1 MMRGIL
7 VVLLVVGGGRG
18 NVGTMERGNVGTME
32 RWNEATFRRSAVP
45 PSRRSVVPPSRRS
58 AVPPFPRS
66 VVPPS
71 RRSAPTPFRLPS
83 RRPVVRFGAPPAVVA
98 APVPQPPKPVLA
110 LTGVLWGSE
119 PAALLR
125 GIPGTDGE
133 IVVHRGETHGP
144 IHVRAIN
151 PQAIELE
158 GMDTTWTLTV
168 RTPW

>member
-7 VVLLVVGGGRG
+7 VVLLVVGGARGNVGTGERG
-18 NVGTMERGNVGTME
+18 NVGTMERGNEGT
-32 RWNEATFRRSAVP
+32 F
-45 PSRRSVVPPSRRS
+45 RRSVVPP
-58 AVPPFPRS
+58 FPRS
-66 VVPPS
+66 AVPPS

-83 RRPVVRFGAPPAVVA
+83 RQPVVRYGAPPAVVA
-98 APVPQPPKPVLA
+98 APVPRPPKPALA
-110 LTGVLWGSE
+110 LTGVLWGPE
-119 PAALLR
+119 PAALLL

-151 PQAIELE
+151 PQAVELE

>member
-7 VVLLVVGGGRG
+7 AVLLVAVGGRG
-18 NVGTMERGNVGTME
+18 NVGTGERGNDGTWE
-32 RWNEATFRRSAVP
+32 RGDG
-45 PSRRSVVPPSRRS
+45 
-58 AVPPFPRS
+58 PPFSRS

-83 RRPVVRFGAPPAVVA
+83 RQPVVRYGAPPAVIA
-98 APVPQPPKPVLA
+98 APVPRPPKPVLA
-110 LTGVLWGSE
+110 LTGVLWGPE

>member
-7 VVLLVVGGGRG
+7 AVLLVAVGGRG
-18 NVGTMERGNVGTME
+18 NVGTGERGNDGTWE
-32 RWNEATFRRSAVP
+32 RGD
-45 PSRRSVVPPSRRS
+45 
-58 AVPPFPRS
+58 VPPFPRS
-66 VVPPS
+66 AVPS
-71 RRSAPTPFRLPS
+71 FRRSAPTPFRLPS
-83 RRPVVRFGAPPAVVA
+83 RQPVVRYGAPPAVVA

>member
-18 NVGTMERGNVGTME
+18 TVGTGERGNDGTWE
-32 RWNEATFRRSAVP
+32 RGD
-45 PSRRSVVPPSRRS
+45 
-58 AVPPFPRS
+58 VPPFPRS
-66 VVPPS
+66 AVPS
-71 RRSAPTPFRLPS
+71 FRRSAPTPFRLPS
-83 RRPVVRFGAPPAVVA
+83 RQPVERYGAPPAVVA

-133 IVVHRGETHGP
+133 IVAHRGETHGA
-144 IHVRAIN
+144 ILVRAIL

>member
-7 VVLLVVGGGRG
+7 AVLLVAVGGRG
-18 NVGTMERGNVGTME
+18 NVGTGERGNDGTWE
-32 RWNEATFRRSAVP
+32 RGD
-45 PSRRSVVPPSRRS
+45 
-58 AVPPFPRS
+58 VPPFSRS

-83 RRPVVRFGAPPAVVA
+83 RQPVVRYGAPPAVIA
-98 APVPQPPKPVLA
+98 APVPRPPKPVLA
-110 LTGVLWGSE
+110 LTGVLWGPE

>member
-7 VVLLVVGGGRG
+7 AVLLVAVGGRG
-18 NVGTMERGNVGTME
+18 NVGTGERGNVGRME
-32 RWNEATFRRSAVP
+32 RGNEETF
-45 PSRRSVVPPSRRS
+45 RRSVVPPFS
-58 AVPPFPRS
+58 RS

-83 RRPVVRFGAPPAVVA
+83 RQPVVRYGAPPAVVA

-133 IVVHRGETHGP
+133 IVAHRGETHG
-144 IHVRAIN
+144 AILVKAIL

>member
-7 VVLLVVGGGRG
+7 VVLLVAGGGRG
-18 NVGTMERGNVGTME
+18 NVGTGERGNDGTWE
-32 RWNEATFRRSAVP
+32 RGD
-45 PSRRSVVPPSRRS
+45 
-58 AVPPFPRS
+58 VPPFPRS
-66 VVPPS
+66 AVPS
-71 RRSAPTPFRLPS
+71 FRRSAPTPFRLPS
-83 RRPVVRFGAPPAVVA
+83 RQPVVRYGAPPAVVA

-144 IHVRAIN
+144 IHVRAIH

>member
-18 NVGTMERGNVGTME
+18 NVGTGERGNDGTWE
-32 RWNEATFRRSAVP
+32 RGD
-45 PSRRSVVPPSRRS
+45 
-58 AVPPFPRS
+58 VPPFSRS

-83 RRPVVRFGAPPAVVA
+83 RQPVVRYGAPPAVVA

>member
-7 VVLLVVGGGRG
+7 MVLLVAVGGRG
-18 NVGTMERGNVGTME
+18 NVGTGERGNDGTWE
-32 RWNEATFRRSAVP
+32 RGD
-45 PSRRSVVPPSRRS
+45 
-58 AVPPFPRS
+58 VPPFSRS

-83 RRPVVRFGAPPAVVA
+83 RQPVVRYGAPPAVVA

-133 IVVHRGETHGP
+133 IVAHRGETHGA
-144 IHVRAIN
+144 ILVRAIL

>member
-7 VVLLVVGGGRG
+7 VVMLVVGGARGDVGTGERG
-18 NVGTMERGNVGTME
+18 NVGTMERGNEGT
-32 RWNEATFRRSAVP
+32 F
-45 PSRRSVVPPSRRS
+45 RRSVVPP
-58 AVPPFPRS
+58 FPRS
-66 VVPPS
+66 AVPPS

-83 RRPVVRFGAPPAVVA
+83 RRPVVRYGASPVVVA
-98 APVPQPPKPVLA
+98 APVPRPPKPALA
-110 LTGVLWGSE
+110 LTGVLWGPE
-119 PAALLR
+119 PAALLL

-151 PQAIELE
+151 PQSVELE